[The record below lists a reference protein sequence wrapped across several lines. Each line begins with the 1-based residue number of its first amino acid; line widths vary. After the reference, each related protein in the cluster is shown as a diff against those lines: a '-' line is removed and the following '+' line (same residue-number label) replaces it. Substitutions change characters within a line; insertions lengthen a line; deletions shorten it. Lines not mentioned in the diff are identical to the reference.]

1 MMPATERDLSLEDRT
16 CKRLGKRHVLF
27 LLLLLL
33 LLKIVV
39 SFIAFGNW
47 GLAKVSGFN
56 STKLSSDFHMSPKI
70 CSFPTIIINKYI
82 KINHLF
88 K

>member
-1 MMPATERDLSLEDRT
+1 MIPATERDLSLEDRT
-16 CKRLGKRHVLF
+16 CKRLGKRHVL
-27 LLLLLL
+27 LLLFLL

-56 STKLSSDFHMSPKI
+56 STKLSSDFHMSTKI
-70 CSFPTIIINKYI
+70 CSFPTIIRNKYI